1 MGEGHGSDISE
12 TPSEGTGDDVGDGGN
27 EGRGE
32 ERVAESS
39 FIDLEFRREKVDDD
53 RAAKEFFFST
63 QAT

>member
-12 TPSEGTGDDVGDGGN
+12 TSSEGAGDDVGDSGD

-39 FIDLEFRREKVDDD
+39 FIDVEFRREEVDDD
-53 RAAKEFFFST
+53 GAAQKTFIFPHD
-63 QAT
+63 